1 MTTQLPENP
10 FPGMNPYMEDPELWH
25 GIHLGLIVGLARLLG
40 TRLRPEYIVRVKDRV
55 YVSEESDCDGQR
67 QCHIP
72 DVMAPD
78 DGAAVPMSGAA
89 AKSPQSSDAIAV
101 QLPYG
106 DVQRQRYLEIR
117 RVSNRELVAVV
128 ELLTP
133 SNKIG
138 VGRPAY
144 IAKRTE
150 VIQSM
155 SHLVEID
162 LLRAGRPMPVIG
174 DVPFCHYRILVNNT
188 RRMEPVADLYP
199 FNIQSDVPRFV
210 MPLAEG
216 SEGITIDL
224 KPILDEVYRL
234 GSYDLDI
241 DYGED
246 PESPLSDADRA
257 WLDGLLREKG
267 LRDGGGA

>member
-10 FPGMNPYMEDPELWH
+10 FPGMDPYLEDPELWH
-25 GIHLGLIVGLARLLG
+25 GIHLGIIVGLARLLG
-40 TRLRPEYIVRVKDRV
+40 LRLRPDYIVRVKDRV

-67 QCHIP
+67 QCYIP
-72 DVMAPD
+72 DVVTPD
-78 DGAAVPMSGAA
+78 DGAAVPTSVVAA
-89 AKSPQSSDAIAV
+89 ESSQSSDAIAV

-128 ELLTP
+128 ELLVP
-133 SNKIG
+133 GNKIG

-174 DVPFCHYRILVNNT
+174 DVPPSHYRILVNDT

-199 FNIQSDVPRFV
+199 FNIQSDVPRFL

-216 SEGITIDL
+216 SEGIVIDL
-224 KPILDEVYRL
+224 KPILDEVYGL

-241 DYGED
+241 DYRQD
-246 PESPLSDADRA
+246 PPSPLSDDDRA
-257 WLDGLLREKG
+257 WLDQLLRENG
-267 LRDGGGA
+267 LRNGGGA